1 MCTNFPL
8 VVANLQ
14 IIPAFLAAGV
24 NALKLSV
31 QKCEKLSKICQI
43 LSKIGPKMLKII
55 QIWSKNFKKSQ
66 ISQLFLPARLPGCTT
81 ICTSGWWYMRLRSSD
96 GGTCDNLVLCANFP
110 LVMVHVLSFL

>member
-66 ISQLFLPARLPGCTT
+66 ISQLLDSLLQRVDILLT
-81 ICTSGWWYMRLRSSD
+81 L
-96 GGTCDNLVLCANFP
+96 
-110 LVMVHVLSFL
+110 LSHP